1 MSTHLEHDDKKDAA
15 HDYTQQVT
23 PADAVPSSD
32 VEDVEVKSGLK
43 RNLKSRHMAMIS
55 LGGVIGTGLFL
66 GTGSALANG
75 GPLGLFLGYATMG
88 SICYCVMV
96 GLFING
102 HYSKPHELMVECLMA
117 DLPWGDDLLFAYP
130 WWSYQT
136 G

>member
-96 GLFING
+96 GSFIKDT
-102 HYSKPHELMVECLMA
+102 YLKPHELMAECLNA
-117 DLPWGDDLLFAYP
+117 DLPWGDDLFFAYS